1 LSQALLEKYFIPE
14 TTGLGRI
21 GAVNVIDLNIV
32 PGENAGDLSLAEVI
46 FQKLNDRVVRSG
58 FVCS

>member
-1 LSQALLEKYFIPE
+1 
-14 TTGLGRI
+14 
-21 GAVNVIDLNIV
+21 VNVIDLNIV